1 MQINTQHIIGLLA
14 FIALGCSAAAGILI
28 TYAEANRKRVDE
40 RMAAIGSL
48 AVMMRSPAI
57 MRRISRAA
65 PRGQTP
71 LQRAAGLFGFD
82 LARSKFYAVHPMIIL
97 IGSLIGAR
105 ALAWA
110 LELAFGDYALL
121 ALPVIWAAL
130 SNMAVAVIEGKRK
143 RLILGQLPD
152 ALAMIVRSVR
162 VGVPVSEA
170 IRIVAREAPMPTAAE
185 FARVEAEATIGM
197 PLDQSLRAMAVRTGV
212 PEYKF
217 FATTINLQAQTG
229 GGLSETLDGL
239 ADVVRK
245 RLALRAKGEA
255 MAAQAKTSAIVLGL
269 MPFISGGGMYFLN
282 PDYIGLLFT
291 DALGKQLL
299 GVGIAMLCTGG
310 LVMYTMI
317 NKSLS

>member
-1 MQINTQHIIGLLA
+1 M
-14 FIALGCSAAAGILI
+14 
-28 TYAEANRKRVDE
+28 
-40 RMAAIGSL
+40 
-48 AVMMRSPAI
+48 
-57 MRRISRAA
+57 
-65 PRGQTP
+65 
-71 LQRAAGLFGFD
+71 
-82 LARSKFYAVHPMIIL
+82 
-97 IGSLIGAR
+97 
-105 ALAWA
+105 
-110 LELAFGDYALL
+110 
-121 ALPVIWAAL
+121 
-130 SNMAVAVIEGKRK
+130 IEGKRK
-143 RLILGQLPD
+143 QLILGQLPD

-170 IRIVAREAPMPTAAE
+170 IRIVAREAPMPTAGE
-185 FARVEAEATIGM
+185 FARVEAEAMIGM

-229 GGLSETLDGL
+229 GGLSETLEGL

-291 DALGKQLL
+291 DPMGKQML
-299 GVGIAMLCTGG
+299 GIGIVMLCTGG